1 MKDRVVW
8 ITGASSG
15 IGKACAMACSQQGAK
30 VILSARNEQKL
41 KEVSNE
47 LSGESSILPLD
58 VSDAPSISSKTKEAI
73 STFGQVDVLINNAGI
88 SQRGLV
94 RETTLEV
101 DRRIFEV
108 NFFGNIAITKEL
120 LPHMTSRGSGNI
132 AVISSIA
139 GKLATAGRS
148 AYAASKHALHGYYD
162 ALRAEVSDD
171 GIGIHMI
178 CPGYV
183 KTDISIN
190 ALSGDGKA
198 HGVMDPNQNAGISA
212 EACANSIVEAIKS
225 GKKEVH
231 LGKMEKIAVQIRK
244 VSPSWYHNFI
254 LKKAREGSY

>member
-1 MKDRVVW
+1 MKDKVVW

-15 IGKACAMACSQQGAK
+15 IGAACAEICSQQGAK
-30 VILSARNEQKL
+30 VILSARNVGKL
-41 KEVSNE
+41 EMVSKN
-47 LSGESSILPLD
+47 LQSESSILPMD
-58 VSDAPSISSKTKEAI
+58 VSDSASISQKTKEAI
-73 STFGQVDVLINNAGI
+73 AAFGKVDVLINNAGI

-94 RETTLEV
+94 RETDLEV

-108 NFFGNIAITKEL
+108 NFFGNIAVTKAL

-139 GKLATAGRS
+139 GKLATAGR
-148 AYAASKHALHGYYD
+148 YYD
-162 ALRAEVSDD
+162 ALRAEVTDD

-190 ALSGDGKA
+190 ALSGDGKV
-198 HGVMDPNQNAGISA
+198 HGVMDPNQDAGISA
-212 EACANSIVEAIKS
+212 EACANSIIDAISS
-225 GKKEVH
+225 GKKEIH

-244 VSPSWYHNFI
+244 MSPSWYHNFI

>member
-1 MKDRVVW
+1 MKDKVVW

-15 IGKACAMACSQQGAK
+15 IGAACAEICSQQGAK
-30 VILSARNEQKL
+30 VILSARNVGKL
-41 KEVSNE
+41 EMVSKN
-47 LSGESSILPLD
+47 LQSESSILPMD
-58 VSDAPSISSKTKEAI
+58 VSDSASISQKTKEAI
-73 STFGQVDVLINNAGI
+73 AAFGKVDVLINNAGI

-94 RETTLEV
+94 RETDLEV

-108 NFFGNIAITKEL
+108 NFFGNIAVTKAL

-148 AYAASKHALHGYYD
+148 TYAASKHALHGYYD
-162 ALRAEVSDD
+162 ALRAEVTDD

-190 ALSGDGKA
+190 ALSGDGKV
-198 HGVMDPNQNAGISA
+198 HGVMDPNQDAGISA
-212 EACANSIVEAIKS
+212 EACANSIIDAISS
-225 GKKEVH
+225 GKKEIH

-244 VSPSWYHNFI
+244 MSPSWYHNFI
-254 LKKAREGSY
+254 WKKAREGSY

>member
-1 MKDRVVW
+1 MKDKVVW

-15 IGKACAMACSQQGAK
+15 IGAACAEVCSKLGAK
-30 VILSARNEQKL
+30 VVLSARNVDKL
-41 KEVSNE
+41 ESVSKNLE
-47 LSGESSILPLD
+47 AISSILPMD
-58 VSDAPSISSKTKEAI
+58 VSDTDSIPQKTKEAI
-73 STFGQVDVLINNAGI
+73 AAFGQVDVLINNAGI

-94 RETTLEV
+94 SETDLEV

-120 LPHMTSRGSGNI
+120 LPHMSSRGSGNI

-148 AYAASKHALHGYYD
+148 TYAASKHALHGYYD
-162 ALRAEVSDD
+162 ALRAEVTDQ
-171 GIGIHMI
+171 GIGVHMI

-183 KTDISIN
+183 RTDISIN

-198 HGVMDPNQNAGISA
+198 HGVMDPNQDAGITA
-212 EACANSIVEAIKS
+212 HECANSIVNAINT
-225 GKKEVH
+225 GKKEIH
-231 LGKMEKIAVQIRK
+231 LGKKEKMAVQIRK
-244 VSPSWYHNFI
+244 ISPSWYHNFI